1 MGGETWFSN
10 SWKIPAKR
18 RVGLKVIP
26 NNYPTTMDH
35 PYTASKGYS
44 GVLLTFFQDDILNGC
59 RCCPSSRFSRPI
71 TWQWGSEK
79 VELIFEGE
87 LSFFCLVGVS
97 FSSNSC
103 NPRNDQIVVLQE
115 EEKVQRVAACK
126 SIDEFLGNIAWIVL
140 RLPMIE
146 SMPRHERMSTC
157 ETPSWVKLP
166 QRCMLCKQFGLWG
179 GWLTEIL

>member
-1 MGGETWFSN
+1 MKVTFLKCRNKQAIYKLQQKMGGETWFSN

-71 TWQWGSEK
+71 TWQ
-79 VELIFEGE
+79 
-87 LSFFCLVGVS
+87 
-97 FSSNSC
+97 
-103 NPRNDQIVVLQE
+103 
-115 EEKVQRVAACK
+115 
-126 SIDEFLGNIAWIVL
+126 
-140 RLPMIE
+140 
-146 SMPRHERMSTC
+146 
-157 ETPSWVKLP
+157 
-166 QRCMLCKQFGLWG
+166 
-179 GWLTEIL
+179 

>member
-1 MGGETWFSN
+1 MKVTFLKCRNEPANYKLQQKMGGETWFSN

-44 GVLLTFFQDDILNGC
+44 GVLLTFLQDDIPEWLQVLPLLQILEAHHLAVRVRKSGAYFW
-59 RCCPSSRFSRPI
+59 R
-71 TWQWGSEK
+71 
-79 VELIFEGE
+79 E
-87 LSFFCLVGVS
+87 LSLFCLVGVS

-146 SMPRHERMSTC
+146 SDAFSMSAWALANRLA
-157 ETPSWVKLP
+157 E
-166 QRCMLCKQFGLWG
+166 
-179 GWLTEIL
+179 